1 MTARADQAGDN
12 AATPLVLLRHGP
24 TDWTADGRLQGRSDR
39 PLSAEGRGRVRRWR
53 LPAEARRYR
62 WVTSPLR
69 RARET
74 AALLGHGDAAIEAT
88 LIETS
93 WGDWEGQRL
102 ADLRARLGTEMAV
115 MEARGLDFQP
125 PGGES
130 PRQVQRRL
138 EPWFADLGADGR
150 AAVAV
155 CHKGILRATYALA
168 TGWDMR
174 GDPPAKL
181 AADCAHSFLVATDG
195 GVTLDRINI
204 PLLP

>member
-1 MTARADQAGDN
+1 MTARADQAGSG

-39 PLSAEGRGRVRRWR
+39 PLSAEGRVRVRRWR
-53 LPAEARRYR
+53 VPTEADRCR

-74 AALLGHGDAAIEAT
+74 AALLGHGGAAIEPT
-88 LIETS
+88 LMETS

-102 ADLRARLGTEMAV
+102 ADLRARLGAEMAV

-130 PRQVQRRL
+130 PRQVQARL
-138 EPWFADLGADGR
+138 LPWFGDLGAAGR
-150 AAVAV
+150 ATVAV
-155 CHKGILRATYALA
+155 CHKGIIRATYALA

-181 AADCAHSFLVATDG
+181 VAECAHSFLVATDG

>member
-1 MTARADQAGDN
+1 MTAPADQANGG

-39 PLSAEGRGRVRRWR
+39 PLSAEGRVRVRRWR
-53 LPAEARRYR
+53 IPAEAARYR

-74 AALLGHGDAAIEAT
+74 AALLGHGDAATEPT
-88 LIETS
+88 LMETS

-102 ADLRARLGTEMAV
+102 TDLRVRLGAEMAV

-130 PRQVQRRL
+130 PRQVQGRL
-138 EPWFADLGADGR
+138 EPWLGELGADRR
-150 AAVAV
+150 ATVAV
-155 CHKGILRATYALA
+155 CHKGIIRATYALA
-168 TGWDMR
+168 TDWDMR

-181 AADCAHSFLVATDG
+181 VADCAHSFLVAPAG